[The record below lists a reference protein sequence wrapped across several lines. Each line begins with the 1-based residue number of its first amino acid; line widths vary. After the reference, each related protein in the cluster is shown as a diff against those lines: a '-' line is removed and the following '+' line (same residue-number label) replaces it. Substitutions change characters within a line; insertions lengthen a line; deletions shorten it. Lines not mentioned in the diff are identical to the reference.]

1 MATESVN
8 KYPQQD
14 RWSFLWLVIGC
25 VLMVFIAGNWPLSL
39 AGWLAPL
46 FLMRFIRTQRK
57 HWGYLLMA
65 IGLTVSCAI
74 AYQGGAGPGFPPLL
88 FGAVLGTSY
97 ALLYLIDRVLV
108 GRLPKQGLAAFSA
121 TLVFPF
127 LMTGYEF
134 LLLNKIAFGSSGSA
148 AYSQSGNLMLMQM
161 ISVTG
166 LWGLTFLT
174 SWFASTINWAWER
187 KFDWPEIR
195 SGAVIYT
202 SFLLVVL
209 VFGTI
214 RLRFFEPQAG
224 TVRIH
229 TLSAGAQ
236 TAENAL
242 ETLPALLKTD
252 FEAFRSLTTS
262 AYEPTLQAITR
273 EAKVGAQIV
282 LLSET
287 AFIGVKEDLDPLIS
301 QVKQLAK
308 TENIYVAFGMI
319 LMDTDQAGI
328 YFLLIDPSGE
338 IALNHLKYA
347 YAWERDLGQVEL
359 QTVDTPYGRL
369 SGVLCGDLDNPGVIS
384 QAGRKGV
391 DIMLV
396 PAADGPENTFWH
408 FRLAAFRA
416 VENGFSLV
424 RSAMEGVSLA
434 TDPYGR
440 TLASLDYFKASDGVM
455 VAQVPIH
462 RTNTVFATLGN
473 CFGWL
478 MVIGFVGMAG
488 WAIFRGRKNRTP
500 ESQSPSA

>member
-1 MATESVN
+1 MKNQITN
-8 KYPQQD
+8 PYPQAD

-46 FLMRFIRTQRK
+46 FLIRFMRTQRK
-57 HWGYLLMA
+57 LWGYLLMA

-74 AYQGGAGPGFPPLL
+74 AYQGGAGPGLPPII
-88 FGAVLGTSY
+88 FGAVLGIFS

-108 GRLPKQGLAAFSA
+108 GRLPSQGLAGFSA
-121 TLVFPF
+121 TFVFPF

-134 LLLNKIAFGSSGSA
+134 ILLNKFAFGSSGSS
-148 AYSQSGNLMLMQM
+148 AYSQSSNLVLMQM
-161 ISVTG
+161 ISITG

-174 SWFASTINWAWER
+174 SWFASTINWIWER
-187 KFDWPEIR
+187 KFNWPEIKK
-195 SGAVIYT
+195 GVIIYM
-202 SFLLVVL
+202 SFLLIVL

-229 TLSAGAQ
+229 TLPAKAQ
-236 TAENAL
+236 SAENAL

-252 FEAFRSLTTS
+252 PEAFRSLTAS
-262 AYEPTLQAITR
+262 AYDPTLKAITH
-273 EAKVGAQIV
+273 EGQAGAQIV
-282 LLSET
+282 LLPET
-287 AFIGVKEDLDPLIS
+287 AFMGVKEDLDPLVS
-301 QVKQLAK
+301 QVKQIAK
-308 TENIYVAFGMI
+308 MENIYVAFGMI

-328 YFLLIDPSGE
+328 HVLLIDPSGE
-338 IALNHLKYA
+338 IVLDHLKYA
-347 YAWERDLGQVEL
+347 YALERDLSEVEL

-369 SGVLCGDLDNPGVIS
+369 SSVLCGDLDNPGIIS

-396 PAADGPENTFWH
+396 PATDGPENTFWH
-408 FRLAAFRA
+408 FRVAAFPA
-416 VENGFSLV
+416 IENGFSLV

-440 TLASLDYFKASDGVM
+440 TLASVDYFKADDRVM

-462 RTNTVFATLGN
+462 RTNTVFATIGDW
-473 CFGWL
+473 FGWL

-488 WAIFRGRKNRTP
+488 WAIFRSLKNRP
-500 ESQSPSA
+500 PKS